1 VALRNVTSFLYWQ
14 PKVNQPGGRNDRRPV
29 SAKVLAHPAHLAR
42 VAPQSNMKN
51 SQLTSILMG
60 LTAFSAAASIILCGL
75 MITSSREIMVLRM
88 QVNEVNNR
96 RIAATQLINELAE
109 YSKRNPAIEPIL
121 QSLAPK
127 APAPAKPAAK

>member
-1 VALRNVTSFLYWQ
+1 
-14 PKVNQPGGRNDRRPV
+14 
-29 SAKVLAHPAHLAR
+29 
-42 VAPQSNMKN
+42 MKN